1 MVAAAGGGYPRRV
14 APRDLTGQRVLLTG
28 ASSGVGAAAAVAFA
42 RAGADVAL
50 LARNADGLERVAFRV
65 RQHGRRAL
73 VLPADLA
80 DQDAVS
86 AAVARVEQEW
96 GGLDVAVSNAAAMVF
111 GPFKDVPKR
120 DFDRTIDV
128 TFIGAVNLI
137 RAALPALE
145 RTAGVLVVNGSI
157 NGLAPL
163 PAFSAYS
170 ASKHALRGFVK
181 SLRIEL
187 RGQRS
192 RVRVAMVHPGAIDTP
207 VWKAISTVTGRQPR
221 TPPEGYRADVIGD
234 ALVAMARSPRAE
246 MTVGAEAA
254 VFSWLWRIRPL
265 DDLVLGLVYRYY
277 LSGRAPAVADP
288 LWEPTGDG
296 TPGGPLIGRPSLW
309 APVRRRLPWPP
320 VR

>member
-1 MVAAAGGGYPRRV
+1 VAR
-14 APRDLTGQRVLLTG
+14 RDLTGQRVLVTG

-50 LARNADGLERVAFRV
+50 LARSADGLERVAFRV

-73 VLPADLA
+73 VLPADLT
-80 DQDAVS
+80 DQDAVD
-86 AAVARVEQEW
+86 AAVAHVDREW
-96 GGLDVAVSNAAAMVF
+96 GGLDVAVSNAAALVF

-120 DFDRTIDV
+120 DFDRTIAV
-128 TFIGAVNLI
+128 TFAGAVNLI
-137 RAALPALE
+137 RATLPLLE
-145 RTAGVLVVNGSI
+145 RSAGVLVVNGSI

-170 ASKHALRGFVK
+170 AAKHALRGFVK

-192 RVRVAMVHPGAIDTP
+192 RVRVALVNAGAIDTP
-207 VWKAISTVTGRQPR
+207 IWKAITTVTGRQPR
-221 TPPEGYRADVIGD
+221 KPPEGYHPEVIAD

-246 MTVGAEAA
+246 ITVGAEA
-254 VFSWLWRIRPL
+254 VLFSWLWRLRPL

-296 TPGGPLIGRPSLW
+296 TAAGPLIGRPSLW

>member
-1 MVAAAGGGYPRRV
+1 MVAAWRRGYPRGV
-14 APRDLTGQRVLLTG
+14 APRDLSGQRVLITG
-28 ASSGVGAAAAVAFA
+28 ASSGVGAAAAVSFA

-50 LARNADGLERVAFRV
+50 LARDADGLDRVAFRV

-73 VLPADLA
+73 VVAADLS
-80 DQDAVS
+80 DQDAVT
-86 AAVARVEQEW
+86 AAVARVEREW
-96 GGLDVAVSNAAAMVF
+96 GGLDVAVSNAAALVF
-111 GPFKDVPKR
+111 GPFTDVPKR

-128 TFIGAVNLI
+128 TFIGAVNFI
-137 RAALPALE
+137 RAALPLLE
-145 RTAGVLVVNGSI
+145 RSAGVLVVNGSI

-192 RVRVAMVHPGAIDTP
+192 KVRVAMVHPGAIDTP
-207 VWKAISTVTGRQPR
+207 VWKAISTATGRQPR
-221 TPPEGYRADVIGD
+221 KPPEGYRAEVIGD

-246 MTVGAEAA
+246 ITVGAEA
-254 VFSWLWRIRPL
+254 VLFSWLWRIRPL